1 MEALIFMRL
10 RDKVRTRTIKNQM
23 IRLGIITILLLVVS
37 NFIVFS
43 IIEINHKKMDS
54 YRNLSTSTT
63 VQKMYI
69 ESWFERQSN
78 DVSYIAQTANEL
90 DTAALTKVL
99 KSTVQRSPDFT
110 NIHYINLNGDV
121 LASAVDESET
131 VGTNVSNCE
140 YFHVAINEGD
150 YFSDVALNSEADE
163 PRIYF
168 SSPVKNSAGDVEGII
183 LAVVKLETIEKIVDF
198 FILNK
203 NADIYLVDNAG
214 YMITTPKHIE
224 QLTKGNS
231 ANKSFNSENNTSEN
245 YNLGLKVDTEIINRA
260 YKNEKINKV
269 YRNYNDELVLGD
281 YEWVVNDR
289 WIIVAEIPLKDILNT
304 LKEHFLVTITLSS
317 IIITIFIIIANR
329 LSKNFTL
336 PIIRLRKSV
345 QSIKSGNYDHYIDEE
360 TFEDSPEEIKELC
373 AGFNQMTKT
382 INDNILMIQKN
393 KDRLIK
399 IVETIPSGLVIY
411 DAKGNITLVNKK
423 ADEILGFKREEI
435 DTFEQLAGS
444 WSFLNL
450 DGDKLNNNELP
461 YLKVIN
467 SKSSFYNYQL
477 VVNKPM
483 ENNIIISVNA
493 TPLFDEANNISN
505 VLITINDITE
515 QKELEFKLKN
525 ANEILE
531 SLSYLDALTGI
542 ANRRRFDEILDNE
555 WKRAHRNLQPLS
567 VILID
572 IDNFKAYNDH
582 YGHQE
587 GDVCL
592 KEVAK
597 SINDTLKRPA
607 DFVARYGG
615 EEFIVILPETN
626 NEGASL
632 IAEQI
637 RKNVEKLE
645 IPHQY
650 SITSSFVTISLG
662 VSTVIAEEN
671 VNKYDVIEMAD
682 KALYQA
688 KKTGKNRVENV
699 E

>member
-10 RDKVRTRTIKNQM
+10 RNKVRTRTIKNQM
-23 IRLGIITILLLVVS
+23 IRLGIIAILLLVVS

-54 YRNLSTSTT
+54 YRNLSISTT
-63 VQKMYI
+63 IQKMYI

-99 KSTVQRSPDFT
+99 KSTIERSSDFT

-121 LASAVDESET
+121 IASAVDESGT
-131 VGTNVSNCE
+131 VGTNVSSCE
-140 YFHVAINEGD
+140 YFQVAVNKGD

-168 SSPVKNSAGDVEGII
+168 SSPVKNSAGEVEGII
-183 LAVVKLETIEKIVDF
+183 LAVVNLETVEEIVDF

-203 NADIYLVDNAG
+203 DADIYLVDKDG
-214 YMITTPKHIE
+214 YMITKPKYNE
-224 QLTKGNS
+224 QLTEKNGVSDNYT
-231 ANKSFNSENNTSEN
+231 NEHYTGEN
-245 YNLGLKVDTEIINRA
+245 YNLGYKVETEIIDRA
-260 YKNEKINKV
+260 FKNQKIDKV
-269 YRNYNDELVLGD
+269 YRNYNGELVLGD
-281 YEWVVNDR
+281 YEWVVNNR
-289 WIIVAEIPLKDILNT
+289 WMIVAEIPLKDILST
-304 LKEHFLVTITLSS
+304 LKEHFLVTISLSS
-317 IIITIFIIIANR
+317 IVIIVFVIIAYR

-336 PIIRLRKSV
+336 PIKRLRNSV
-345 QSIKSGNYDHYIDEE
+345 QLIKSGNYDHYIDEKS
-360 TFEDSPEEIKELC
+360 FEDSPEEIKELC
-373 AGFNQMTKT
+373 AGFNQMTRT

-393 KDRLIK
+393 KDRLTK

-411 DAKGNITLVNKK
+411 DAKGNIALVNKK
-423 ADEILGFKREEI
+423 ADEILGIKREEI
-435 DTFEQLAGS
+435 DTFEHLADS

-450 DGDKLNNNELP
+450 NGDKLIDSDLP

-467 SKSSFYNYQL
+467 DKSSFYNYQL
-477 VVNKPM
+477 VVSKPKEVNK
-483 ENNIIISVNA
+483 IISVNA

-515 QKELEFKLKN
+515 QKELEYRLKT
-525 ANEILE
+525 ANGILE
-531 SLSYLDALTGI
+531 SLSYLDSLTGI
-542 ANRRRFDEILDNE
+542 ANRRRFDEILDSE
-555 WKRAHRNLQPLS
+555 WKRAQRNLQPFS

-572 IDNFKAYNDH
+572 IDNFKAFNDH

-597 SINDTLKRPA
+597 TIKDTLKRPA

-626 NEGASL
+626 IAGAGA

-645 IPHQY
+645 ITHQF
-650 SITSSFVTISLG
+650 SVTDPFVTISLG
-662 VSTVIAEEN
+662 VATVIPEDN
-671 VNKYDVIEMAD
+671 ISKYDVIELAD
-682 KALYQA
+682 KALYKA
-688 KKTGKNRVENV
+688 KKAGKNRVAIV
-699 E
+699 G